1 MRKIGAALIVSM
13 AFAGSLQA
21 RELARA
27 GAATIVGKFNDGM
40 SNLFRFNSQAEEMAA
55 AQICVLEV
63 YIDWA
68 GTYTDIIS
76 KTPDLVA
83 SDLNTVSDLA
93 KKLETAKGTIKEF
106 DELFGSEVA
115 AKVRG
120 SMESFRSS
128 GVMPLRAADE
138 TITLADVKDAKL
150 ASAFAVCA
158 DSNFVQTA
166 KTTFDSGYF
175 SQPVSYVKYTIPASS
190 VISWNPSGFGG
201 FDYSAV
207 AQVLPTTSTRAD
219 FLRKNIRRFN

>member
-1 MRKIGAALIVSM
+1 MKKTGAALVLSM

-40 SNLFRFNSQAEEMAA
+40 SNLFPYNSQAEEMAA
-55 AQICVLEV
+55 AQICIFEV

-83 SDLNTVSDLA
+83 SDLNTVSDLV

-106 DELFGSEVA
+106 DELFGSDVT
-115 AKVRG
+115 AKVR
-120 SMESFRSS
+120 STMDSFRSQ
-128 GVMPLRAADE
+128 GAMPLRAADAP
-138 TITLADVKDAKL
+138 ITLADVKEQKLSDA
-150 ASAFAVCA
+150 FEVC
-158 DSNFVQTA
+158 SKGTFVQAA
-166 KTTFDSGYF
+166 KTTFDAGYF

-190 VISWNPSGFGG
+190 VITWNPSGLGG
-201 FDYSAV
+201 FDYSAI